1 MSIVRIIA
9 AAVLALLLAAAA
21 RPETLRPFEP
31 QSLGDIVAAHHGRP
45 FVVLVW
51 SMDCEFCQRSLDT
64 LSRVRATRHDFDIVT
79 VSTDPL
85 ADREL
90 AAQSTRRLDTLGL
103 LHDAWSFGPQAP
115 EQLRFAI
122 DPRWRGEKPRSY
134 WFDAAGR
141 RTSHSV
147 VITPELIDKLVR

>member
-1 MSIVRIIA
+1 MRIARIVG
-9 AAVLALLLAAAA
+9 AAVLAVLLSAAA
-21 RPETLRPFEP
+21 RPESLHPFEP

-51 SMDCEFCQRSLDT
+51 SMDCEFCQASLDT
-64 LSRVRATRHDFDIVT
+64 LARVRTTRHDFDIVT

-85 ADREL
+85 ADAEL
-90 AAQSTRRLDTLGL
+90 AAQSTRRLDSIGL
-103 LHDAWSFGPQAP
+103 LHDAWSFGAQAP

-141 RTSHSV
+141 RTAHSG